1 MRPCSRMKNLC
12 YAWSARCC
20 RRSVRIGKP
29 ERSIS
34 TWGLNND
41 CQQFTER
48 KLLYPKKGR
57 SMAPAFDNDLCLV
70 RLTNIYAVIPSSI
83 RKDSWIY
90 NLTTSTTFPCIKG
103 TDKVVVLFRI
113 HPTFTFW
120 TLHLCTSM
128 ASEFGYQPIL
138 VLIPPS

>member
-1 MRPCSRMKNLC
+1 MS
-12 YAWSARCC
+12 
-20 RRSVRIGKP
+20 
-29 ERSIS
+29 
-34 TWGLNND
+34 
-41 CQQFTER
+41 
-48 KLLYPKKGR
+48 
-57 SMAPAFDNDLCLV
+57 PAFDNDLCLV
-70 RLTNIYAVIPSSI
+70 WLTNIYAVIPSSI

-128 ASEFGYQPIL
+128 ASEFGYQPLL